1 MTLRWRYQDS
11 DGGQASGQAS
21 GPDITFDDQ
30 AGAEEWLEREWPALL
45 QGGVAAVTLLDGDDK
60 VYGPMSLRPA

>member
-1 MTLRWRYQDS
+1 MTLRWRYQHS
-11 DGGQASGQAS
+11 DGGQAS

-30 AGAEEWLEREWPALL
+30 ADAEAWLEQEWSTLL
-45 QGGVAAVTLLDGDDK
+45 QGGVAAVTLLDGEDE

>member
-11 DGGQASGQAS
+11 DGGQASG
-21 GPDITFDDQ
+21 PDITFDDR
-30 AGAEEWLEREWPALL
+30 AGAEEWLESEWSTLL
-45 QGGVAAVTLLDGDDK
+45 QDGVAAVTLLDGDDE

>member
-1 MTLRWRYQDS
+1 MTFRWRYQGS
-11 DGGQASGQAS
+11 GGGQAF

-30 AGAEEWLEREWPALL
+30 ADAEEWLEREWSTLL
-45 QGGVAAVTLLDGDDK
+45 QGGVAAVTLLDGEDE